1 MAWQQGDGALA
12 NVALDRAL
20 AEDANYS
27 MAVLLRQVID
37 SGAPPSLAR
46 LPMTPDEVAASY
58 DALEASDEADARTA
72 TKQTSQR
79 TMRSL
84 DRPVWSIWRRA
95 LGRRRLRA

>member
-1 MAWQQGDGALA
+1 VAWQSGNGALA

-46 LPMTPDEVAASY
+46 LPMTPEDVAASY
-58 DALEASDEADARTA
+58 DALEASDEADGE
-72 TKQTSQR
+72 TSGEA
-79 TMRSL
+79 
-84 DRPVWSIWRRA
+84 DEPADDDDEDVPA
-95 LGRRRLRA
+95 AGEA

>member
-1 MAWQQGDGALA
+1 VAWQSGNGALA

-46 LPMTPDEVAASY
+46 LPMTPEDVAASY
-58 DALEASDEADARTA
+58 DALEASDEADGE
-72 TKQTSQR
+72 TS
-79 TMRSL
+79 
-84 DRPVWSIWRRA
+84 DEADEPADDDGEDVPA
-95 LGRRRLRA
+95 AGEAE

>member
-1 MAWQQGDGALA
+1 VAWQSGNGALA

-46 LPMTPDEVAASY
+46 LPMTPEDVAASY
-58 DALEASDEADARTA
+58 DALEASDEADGE
-72 TKQTSQR
+72 TS
-79 TMRSL
+79 
-84 DRPVWSIWRRA
+84 DEADEPADKDDENVPA
-95 LGRRRLRA
+95 AGEA